1 MNYYEYLKEK
11 IENME
16 FPDMDRLYYLG
27 QINFAGMTGHITAT
41 QQAALFELIYR
52 PETPNTDL
60 AEEGNEKISGK
71 R

>member
-16 FPDMDRLYYLG
+16 LPDMDRLYYLG

-60 AEEGNEKISGK
+60 VKEAEG
-71 R
+71 